1 MEEAESGDVI
11 MPQRISCPNLA
22 CPQPS
27 DVHKVSIIVQQG
39 TVQGMLAGSYSIR
52 TQSEL
57 SSALAAPPEPQSPRQ
72 SGSISNA
79 LLYLLPF
86 GFFLGAFSVILIMT
100 TEGIALTNGQGQAAP
115 AGDFVKIL
123 LISLGITIFF
133 GLFSYGAL
141 VVPAR
146 EYRREHSKWVKAK
159 AIWEEL
165 YYCNHCD
172 NVFYADDPD
181 PDPDYKPVPASHM
194 KDLLG

>member
-1 MEEAESGDVI
+1 
-11 MPQRISCPNLA
+11 MPQSISCPNPA
-22 CPQPS
+22 CPQSS
-27 DVHKVSIIVQQG
+27 DVQKVSIIVQKG

-57 SSALAAPPEPQSPRQ
+57 SSALAAPPEPESPRQ
-72 SGSISNA
+72 SGSISSA

-100 TEGIALTNGQGQAAP
+100 TEGIALTNGQGQEVQAE
-115 AGDFVKIL
+115 DFVKIL
-123 LISLGITIFF
+123 LISLDITILF
-133 GLFSYGAL
+133 GLFSYGAI

-165 YYCNHCD
+165 YYCNRCD
-172 NVFYADDPD
+172 NVFNPA
-181 PDPDYKPVPASHM
+181 DPDYTPVPASHI
-194 KDLLG
+194 KELLG